1 MQPVRPR
8 RFACR
13 ALADE
18 AAFQAIRAGVSIWL
32 RVRIASIRQ
41 ASVRRTIEFL
51 PLHRSNFPDTILYP
65 NPHNDVPG
73 IGSASGAHVNVVVAA
88 LTFQRSDA
96 LEELL
101 EGLAALVIPE
111 HCTVTF
117 LIVDNDVDETARAIV
132 EKWRFRIPGIAY
144 AVEPRLGI
152 PVARNHA
159 LDHARG
165 QRADVLCF
173 IDDDESPDRLW
184 LIELVD
190 CWRATGA
197 ELIGGPV
204 RIAAPPPA
212 VTSWQKF
219 INTSLAARAR
229 AKEHDAARDARR
241 GRCRTIVTNNFLCD
255 LAFTARNNLRFDE
268 SLLVTG
274 GSDTEFFRRAMA
286 TGCRAAWCPTA
297 IVHERI
303 SGDRLSLRYQ
313 FHRGLNQSLTHFHLK
328 HRQVTATL
336 AVTTV
341 VTAAVRA
348 VLGLAL
354 LAVPIYGLRSLVTAV
369 RSLGW
374 AAGRLAA
381 LRGARSTLYA
391 QAAPEVSIRDGEETG
406 GEATGRMRNFRTV
419 ARLFRETVGTCRMEY
434 GLAVV
439 AMAFVAVSTAGMA
452 GLMRLAINDVFV
464 HRDLRTM
471 WLVAG
476 GIVVLS
482 VLKGVADYTQGV
494 VMTRISNRVT
504 ATFQRRLFDRLLRSR
519 LKVFASFHSSTLIT
533 RITTKAQAASRL
545 LGLVTSSL
553 ARDLAML
560 VSLLVVMLYQDPL
573 LSMVALLTAPI
584 IVMGTQA
591 IVQRLRT
598 VADMSGHGAAGV
610 IAVIQETCHGIRA
623 VKAFTLED
631 EMRSRLH
638 CAVAEVE
645 TRSNAVARVGRL
657 TSPLMESLGGIVIAT
672 MVVYS
677 GWQTVVHGKTPGEFM
692 AFVAAFLLAYEPAKR
707 LANVQVTLAPAV
719 ESVGRMYG
727 FLDKS
732 SGEPLGLPAI
742 PARVAHGH
750 VVVSGVSFGY
760 ADSAVLDEVSFECR
774 PGEIT
779 ALVGPSGAG
788 KSTLFGLL
796 QRFYDPWRGTIT
808 IDGHDT
814 SAFDPH
820 SIRRLLAVVSQDV
833 TLFRGSVADNIRLGS
848 PAATMHEVEAA
859 ARAAAAFDF
868 ITAMPAGFSTL
879 VGERHATLSGGQAQR
894 VAIARAVLKNAPILL
909 LDEATSAL
917 DAGTE
922 RSVQRAL
929 EALMKGR
936 TTIVIAHRLSTI
948 ERADRIYLLDAGRI
962 VGCGRHEE
970 LLASHPLYR
979 RLFTAPRPGV
989 LSRAA

>member
-1 MQPVRPR
+1 MTHERETASGEPGS
-8 RFACR
+8 
-13 ALADE
+13 
-18 AAFQAIRAGVSIWL
+18 AGV
-32 RVRIASIRQ
+32 R
-41 ASVRRTIEFL
+41 
-51 PLHRSNFPDTILYP
+51 D
-65 NPHNDVPG
+65 G
-73 IGSASGAHVNVVVAA
+73 HVAVVVAA
-88 LTFQRSDA
+88 LTFQRPDA
-96 LEELL
+96 LHELL
-101 EGLAALVIPE
+101 EGLSQLRMPGN
-111 HCTVTF
+111 CTVTF
-117 LIVDNDVDETARAIV
+117 VIIDNDVDETAREIV
-132 EKWRFRIPGIAY
+132 EQWRFRIPGIRY
-144 AVEPRLGI
+144 VVEPRPGI
-152 PVARNHA
+152 PVARNRA
-159 LDHARG
+159 LVYAWELG
-165 QRADVLCF
+165 ADVLCF
-173 IDDDESPDRLW
+173 IDDDESPDQQW
-184 LIELVD
+184 LAELVG

-204 RIAAPPPA
+204 RVAAPSA
-212 VTSWQKF
+212 VATGWQRL
-219 INTSLAARAR
+219 INTSLAARALH
-229 AKEHDAARDARR
+229 KEADAARDSAR

-255 LAFTARNNLRFDE
+255 LSFADRSRLRFDE
-268 SLLVTG
+268 ALLVSG
-274 GSDTEFFRRAMA
+274 GSDTDFFRRAMA
-286 TGCRAAWCPTA
+286 AGCRAVWCSTA
-297 IVHERI
+297 VVQERI
-303 SGDRLSLRYQ
+303 PCDRLSLHYQ
-313 FHRGLNQSLTHFHLK
+313 FRRGLHQSLTHFHLK
-328 HRQVTATL
+328 HPRLTVPL
-336 AVTTV
+336 AIMTIA
-341 VTAAVRA
+341 TAAMRA

-374 AAGRLAA
+374 AAGRVAA

-391 QAAPEVSIRDGEETG
+391 HAASEVSARDGEETG
-406 GEATGRMRNFRTV
+406 DQSTGRMQNFRTV
-419 ARLFRETVGTCRMEY
+419 MRLFRETVGTCRMEY

-519 LKVFASFHSSTLIT
+519 LKVFSSFHSSTLIT
-533 RITTKAQAASRL
+533 RISTKAQAASRL

-560 VSLLVVMLYQDPL
+560 VSLLMVMVYQDPL
-573 LSMVALLTAPI
+573 LSVIALLTAPI
-584 IVMGTQA
+584 VVLGTQG
-591 IVQRLRT
+591 IVHRLQT

-610 IAVIQETCHGIRA
+610 IAVIQETCQGIRT

-631 EMRSRLH
+631 EMRNRLH
-638 CAVAEVE
+638 RAVAEVE

-707 LANVQVTLAPAV
+707 LVNVQVTLAPAL

-732 SGEPLGLPAI
+732 SGEPIGLPAI
-742 PARVAHGH
+742 PSRVSRGH

-788 KSTLFGLL
+788 KSTLFALL

-820 SIRRLLAVVSQDV
+820 SIRRALAVVSQDV

-848 PAATMHEVEAA
+848 PAATMEEVEAA

-868 ITAMPAGFSTL
+868 ITAMPAGFATL

-970 LLASHPLYR
+970 LLASCPLYR
-979 RLFTAPRPGV
+979 RMFTAPRPGV